1 MSYSNRIKS
10 LERKYSETNVSKG
23 ECLPKSRI
31 SKINKDY
38 YKNQQRRRVDTILNN
53 VKNKDSIKEEVHD
66 IVKHNTLKELCYNCK
81 EETIIAA
88 IILYVQHNRN
98 RHYRIESTGLWA
110 NYDLSWRKYSVIVE
124 RLLMKERRENKPIR
138 SDKVVD
144 IVDYIW

>member
-1 MSYSNRIKS
+1 MNYKTRIKI
-10 LERKYSETNVSKG
+10 LEKKYSETNVSKG
-23 ECLPKSRI
+23 EVLPKSRI

-38 YKNQQRRRVDTILNN
+38 YKNQQKRRVDTILNN

-98 RHYRIESTGLWA
+98 RKYRIEHTGLW
-110 NYDLSWRKYSVIVE
+110 NRYGLSWRKYSVIVE
-124 RLLMKERRENKPIR
+124 HLLMNERRGKPVR
-138 SDKVVD
+138 TDKVVD